1 MTKIKVVYLHDLYN
15 FMFIKF
21 SFEII
26 WCLKIIL
33 VVLILIFYPT
43 LLKPYTNTPSHISL

>member
-1 MTKIKVVYLHDLYN
+1 L
-15 FMFIKF
+15 MFIKF

-33 VVLILIFYPT
+33 VVLILIF
-43 LLKPYTNTPSHISL
+43 